1 MENELTLKRFSD
13 IRRDLG
19 YTQAEFAKLLG
30 VSNTTADI
38 ERGRTKLS
46 GKVVA
51 ELLRQFKINPL
62 WLFGESEQKHL
73 ETSNTSVIPKVVTVD
88 SEDRENMVLVNAKA
102 AAGYPQNIQDTSW
115 YQQLPAFDLPI
126 PEFRN
131 ATYRGF
137 QVEGDSMLPNLRP
150 GEWVLAKAVEHIDDV
165 SPNKMYVVV
174 LQDAVLVK
182 KIEKKPNSNNIT
194 LVSLNETYPPYEIK
208 PFQIQ
213 EIWQVSSKITFGE
226 DATTEKGLLKE
237 LKDSME
243 ELKSQFKQ
251 AENWFTEDFNAFL
264 AYRVRSPLI
273 ETQDFCTDWWPV
285 VYDVQKIIIFRPNSV
300 FSLLQ
305 EVFA

>member
-1 MENELTLKRFSD
+1 MENELTLKRFID
-13 IRRDLG
+13 IRRELG
-19 YTQAEFAKLLG
+19 YTQADFAKLLG
-30 VSNTTADI
+30 VSSTTADI

-62 WLFGESEQKHL
+62 WLFGESDQQYL

-88 SEDRENMVLVNAKA
+88 SSDQENIVLVNAKA
-102 AAGYPQNIQDTSW
+102 AAGYPQNIQDASW
-115 YQQLPAFDLPI
+115 YRALPAFDLPI

-131 ATYRGF
+131 ASYRGF

-150 GEWVLAKAVEHIDDV
+150 GEWVLAQAVERIDDV

-182 KIEKKPNSNNIT
+182 KIEKRPNSNNIT
-194 LVSLNETYPPYEIK
+194 LVSLNESYPPYDIK

-226 DATTEKGLLKE
+226 DASTEKGLLKQLQE
-237 LKDSME
+237 SME
-243 ELKSQFKQ
+243 ELKRQFNKQ
-251 AENWFTEDFNAFL
+251 AA
-264 AYRVRSPLI
+264 S
-273 ETQDFCTDWWPV
+273 
-285 VYDVQKIIIFRPNSV
+285 
-300 FSLLQ
+300 
-305 EVFA
+305 

>member
-1 MENELTLKRFSD
+1 MRSCEEIACLLFTQKNNQLFSVIILEELSMENEITLKRFAD

-19 YTQAEFAKLLG
+19 YTQTDFAKLLG

-46 GKVVA
+46 GKVVV
-51 ELLRQFKINPL
+51 ELLKQFKINPL
-62 WLFGESEQKHL
+62 WLFGESDNQYL

-102 AAGYPQNIQDTSW
+102 AAGYPQNIQDVSW
-115 YQQLPAFDLPI
+115 YKQLPAFDFPI

-137 QVEGDSMLPNLRP
+137 QIEGDSMLPNLKP
-150 GEWVLAKAVEHIDDV
+150 GEWVLARAVEHIDDV
-165 SPNKMYVVV
+165 SANKMYVVV

-182 KIEKKPNSNNIT
+182 KIERRPNSNNIT
-194 LVSLNETYPPYEIK
+194 LISLNETYPPYEIK

-226 DATTEKGLLKE
+226 DATTEKGLLRQLQE
-237 LKDSME
+237 SME
-243 ELKSQFKQ
+243 ELKSQLRHVKK
-251 AENWFTEDFNAFL
+251 
-264 AYRVRSPLI
+264 V
-273 ETQDFCTDWWPV
+273 
-285 VYDVQKIIIFRPNSV
+285 
-300 FSLLQ
+300 
-305 EVFA
+305 